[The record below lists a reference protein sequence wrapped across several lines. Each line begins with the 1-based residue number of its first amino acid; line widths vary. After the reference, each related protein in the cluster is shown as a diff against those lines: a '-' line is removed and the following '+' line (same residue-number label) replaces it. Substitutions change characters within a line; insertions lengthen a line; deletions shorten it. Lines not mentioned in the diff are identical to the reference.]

1 MAQRRT
7 RRSAKRSSGTG
18 RKRQARA
25 STPRR
30 RAAARPAGA
39 RAGSGRAV
47 VHFEINAR
55 DPKALHSFYGSL
67 FGWKINAD
75 NPMNYGIVQ
84 AGPGGING
92 GIGPAEGIPFVTFYV
107 RVPDLEA
114 ALSKVGQLGG
124 RTVVPPTH
132 IPDMV
137 TYAVFTDPEGNR
149 IGLVK

>member
-1 MAQRRT
+1 MVMTQRGT
-7 RRSAKRSSGTG
+7 RRSAKRSSGA
-18 RKRQARA
+18 RKART
-25 STPRR
+25 TPRR
-30 RAAARPAGA
+30 RRAASRAGSP
-39 RAGSGRAV
+39 RAGSGRPV

-55 DPKALHSFYGSL
+55 DPRTLHSFYASL
-67 FGWKINAD
+67 FGWKISAD

-84 AGPGGING
+84 AGTGGING
-92 GIGPAEGIPFVTFYV
+92 GIGPAEGVPFVTFYV

-114 ALSKVGQLGG
+114 ALAKAGQLGG

-132 IPDMV
+132 IPNMV